1 MDDNTVTTVAIIS
14 VIVAVCSLMANFIL
28 AGKQNKAA
36 TDRDQTKALWEKI
49 DDLRGMIEETND
61 TLLKEY
67 MTQDQIREFF
77 KLSTDAWVVKL
88 DHIDDQISDIKK
100 LLEVSLKKD

>member
-1 MDDNTVTTVAIIS
+1 MTETLGLVAAIVAI
-14 VIVAVCSLMANFIL
+14 CSIFVNVIL
-28 AGKQNKAA
+28 AGRQNKAA
-36 TDRDQTKALWEKI
+36 RDRDQTKALWDKI
-49 DDLRGMIEETND
+49 DDLRSMVEETND